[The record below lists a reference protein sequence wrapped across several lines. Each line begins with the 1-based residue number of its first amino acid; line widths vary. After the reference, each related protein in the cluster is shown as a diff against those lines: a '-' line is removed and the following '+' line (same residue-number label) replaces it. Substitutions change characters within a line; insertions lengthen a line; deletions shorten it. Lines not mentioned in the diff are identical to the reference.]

1 MENDQDASLTPHSAE
16 PQLALLRPAGN
27 GAVRLTSPD
36 FFLSTSSLNIGK
48 DLFGPCDLK
57 DRVRSLMWWQA
68 TMEHYAREAWLFFA
82 TVQDGLAV
90 WVIMMM
96 QAMSQR
102 QPSAFA
108 TS

>member
-1 MENDQDASLTPHSAE
+1 MTLEKLDYSL
-16 PQLALLRPAGN
+16 L
-27 GAVRLTSPD
+27 
-36 FFLSTSSLNIGK
+36 
-48 DLFGPCDLK
+48 
-57 DRVRSLMWWQA
+57 
-68 TMEHYAREAWLFFA
+68 FA

-108 TS
+108 TA